1 MVAKMF
7 IVQLTYKEPI
17 SEVDKYLQA
26 HREFLDYYYKRGLL
40 LVSGPMKPR
49 TGGVIIALTKDKAY
63 LESIL
68 KQDPY
73 FLAEIA
79 DYQLIEF
86 TPVMH
91 CDELKDIIQKTEGK
105 LC

>member
-1 MVAKMF
+1 MF
-7 IVQLTYKEPI
+7 IVQLTYKTPL

-26 HREFLDYYYKRGLL
+26 HREYLDYFYKQGLL

-49 TGGVIIALTKDKAY
+49 TGGIIIALTKDKAY

-68 KQDPY
+68 QKDPY
-73 FLAEIA
+73 HLAEITE
-79 DYQLIEF
+79 YTLIEF
-86 TPVMH
+86 TPVKH
-91 CDELKDIIQKTEGK
+91 REELTDIINKTEGK

>member
-1 MVAKMF
+1 MMF
-7 IVQLTYKEPI
+7 IVQLTYKTSI

-26 HREFLDYYYKRGLL
+26 HREFLDYYYKQGLL
-40 LVSGPMKPR
+40 LASGPMKPR
-49 TGGVIIALTKDKAY
+49 TGGIIIASTTDRKH

-68 KQDPY
+68 QKDPY
-73 FLAEIA
+73 FLAEIT

-86 TPVMH
+86 TPVKH
-91 CDELKDIIQKTEGK
+91 CEELNEIIDKTEGK

>member
-1 MVAKMF
+1 MF
-7 IVQLTYKEPI
+7 IVQLTYKAPL

-26 HREFLDYYYKRGLL
+26 HREYLDYYYKQGVL

-49 TGGVIIALTKDKAY
+49 TGGIVIALTKDKAY

-68 KQDPY
+68 QKDPY
-73 FLAEIA
+73 HLAEIT

-91 CDELKDIIQKTEGK
+91 RDELKDIILTTEGK

>member
-1 MVAKMF
+1 MF
-7 IVQLTYKEPI
+7 VIQLTYKEPL

-26 HREFLDYYYKRGLL
+26 HREFLEYYYKQGLL

-49 TGGVIIALTKDKAY
+49 IGGIIIALTTDRAY

-68 KQDPY
+68 QQDPY
-73 FLAEIA
+73 HLAEIA
-79 DYQLIEF
+79 EYQLIEF
-86 TPVMH
+86 TPVKH
-91 CDELKDIIQKTEGK
+91 REELRDLILNTEGK

>member
-1 MVAKMF
+1 MF
-7 IVQLTYKEPI
+7 IVEMTYKTPI

-26 HREFLDYYYKRGLL
+26 HREFLDYHYKQGLL
-40 LVSGPMKPR
+40 LASGPMKPR
-49 TGGVIIALTKDKAY
+49 TGGIIIAMTKDKDY

-73 FLAEIA
+73 YLAEIA
-79 DYQLIEF
+79 DYKIIEF
-86 TPVMH
+86 TPVKH
-91 CDELKDIIQKTEGK
+91 CDEIKDLIQKTEGK

>member
-1 MVAKMF
+1 MF
-7 IVQLTYKEPI
+7 IIQLTYKTPL

-26 HREFLDYYYKRGLL
+26 HREYLDYFYKQGLL
-40 LVSGPMKPR
+40 LMSGPMVPR
-49 TGGVIIALTKDKAY
+49 TGGIIIALTKDKAL

-68 KQDPY
+68 QKDPY
-73 FLAEIA
+73 HLAEIT

-86 TPVMH
+86 TPVKH
-91 CDELKDIIQKTEGK
+91 RDELTDIIQKTEGK

>member
-1 MVAKMF
+1 MF
-7 IVQLTYKEPI
+7 IVKLTYKTPI

-26 HREFLDYYYKRGLL
+26 HREYLDYYYKQGLL
-40 LVSGPMKPR
+40 LVSGPLKPR
-49 TGGVIIALTKDKAY
+49 TGGIVIALTKDKAY

-68 KQDPY
+68 QKDPY
-73 FLAEIA
+73 HLAEIA
-79 DYQLIEF
+79 DYELIEF

-91 CDELKDIIQKTEGK
+91 CDELKDLISAKEGK

>member
-1 MVAKMF
+1 MF
-7 IVQLTYKEPI
+7 IVQLTYKTPL

-26 HREFLDYYYKRGLL
+26 HREYLDYYFKQGLL
-40 LVSGPMKPR
+40 LAAGPMKPR
-49 TGGVIIALTKDKAY
+49 TGGIIIALTTDKNY

-68 KQDPY
+68 QKDPY
-73 FLAEIA
+73 HLAEIA

-86 TPVMH
+86 TPVKH
-91 CDELKDIIQKTEGK
+91 RDEIKDIILNMEGK